1 MNIPFLQRDAFRHR
15 SGRRRSRLLVTSLTA
30 WLFLV
35 PTFALIIVFSY
46 YPAFSALYHSFTDW
60 NGFAAPRFI
69 SFENFE
75 QMTSDRV
82 MLASLRNMLMVSGW
96 SLLVA
101 LVPPLVVAELI
112 DSLRSARAQYWYR
125 LLFVVP
131 IVVPLVVTL
140 YVWNFIYDPDIGLV
154 KSIFDAFGWDLQT
167 RMLGDFNNAL
177 YFLMAIGF
185 PFASGVNV
193 LIYLAGLQNI
203 DQEVRDSA
211 ELDGATAWRR
221 VLYIDLPLLKGQI
234 RLLGILAL
242 IGGIQGFQAQYVL
255 TDGGP
260 GYATMVPGMWMYRQG
275 YNYAEMGYASAIGT
289 TMFILILILTI
300 FSMHRFRSQT
310 EYAAE

>member
-1 MNIPFLQRDAFRHR
+1 MQAFLTQHERFRWLADGG
-15 SGRRRSRLLVTSLTA
+15 SSRLIKTSLTA
-30 WLFLV
+30 WLFLL
-35 PTFALIIVFSY
+35 PTFILILVFSY
-46 YPAFSALYHSFTDW
+46 FPAFSALYHSFTDW
-60 NGFAAPRFI
+60 NGFAEPRFI
-69 SFENFE
+69 LFDNFE
-75 QMTSDRV
+75 QMMTDRV
-82 MLASLRNMLMVSGW
+82 MLASLRNMLIVSGW

-101 LVPPLVVAELI
+101 LIPPLVVAELI

-154 KSIFDAFGWDLQT
+154 KTVFDSFGWDLQT

-177 YFLMAIGF
+177 YFLMLIGF

-211 ELDGATAWRR
+211 QLDGATAWRR

-242 IGGIQGFQAQYVL
+242 IAGIQGFQAQYVL

-289 TMFILILILTI
+289 TMFVLILILTI

-310 EYAAE
+310 EYVA

>member
-1 MNIPFLQRDAFRHR
+1 MRAVTTESRGSRFTLDGEQ
-15 SGRRRSRLLVTSLTA
+15 GRLLRNSLTA
-30 WLFLV
+30 YVFLL
-35 PTFALIIVFSY
+35 PTFALIFVFSY
-46 YPAFSALYHSFTDW
+46 FPAFSALYHSLTEW
-60 NGFAAPRFI
+60 NGFAEPRFI
-69 SFENFE
+69 LFENFE
-75 QMTSDRV
+75 QMASDRI
-82 MLASLRNMLMVSGW
+82 MLASLRNMLIISVW
-96 SLLVA
+96 SLLMA
-101 LVPPLVVAELI
+101 LVPPLIVAELI
-112 DSLRSARAQYWYR
+112 DSLRSDRAQYWYR

-177 YFLMAIGF
+177 YFLMLIGF

-211 ELDGATAWRR
+211 ELDGATALRR
-221 VLYIDLPLLKGQI
+221 VIYIDLPLLKGQI

-260 GYATMVPGMWMYRQG
+260 GYATMVPGLWMYRQG
-275 YNYAEMGYASAIGT
+275 YNYSEMGYASAIGT
-289 TMFILILILTI
+289 TMFVLILILTI

-310 EYAAE
+310 EYVAD

>member
-1 MNIPFLQRDAFRHR
+1 MRVA
-15 SGRRRSRLLVTSLTA
+15 STESSRSRFAFGGEQGRLLRNSLTA
-30 WLFLV
+30 WVFLI

-46 YPAFSALYHSFTDW
+46 YPAFSALYHSFTEW

-69 SFENFE
+69 LFENFE
-75 QMTSDRV
+75 QMAGDRI
-82 MLASLRNMLMVSGW
+82 MLASLRNMVLVCVW
-96 SLLVA
+96 SLLMA
-101 LVPPLVVAELI
+101 LVPPLLVAELI
-112 DSLRSARAQYWYR
+112 DSLRSERAQYWYR

-154 KSIFDAFGWDLQT
+154 KSIFDAFGWELQT

-177 YFLMAIGF
+177 YFLMLIGF

-234 RLLGILAL
+234 RLLGILSL

-260 GYATMVPGMWMYRQG
+260 GYATMVPGLWMYRQG
-275 YNYAEMGYASAIGT
+275 YNYSEMGYASAIGT

-300 FSMHRFRSQT
+300 LSMSRFRSQT
-310 EYAAE
+310 EYVAE